1 MILGVIRS
9 ELAAILW
16 GSIMLAAEA
25 YSFVATLFALTI
37 RRSDT
42 RGYVCRIMP
51 RECKQG
57 EKIIAST
64 RGIVRFRPPLV
75 LVRYQI
81 ALSTFDGRQTDISF
95 DPERSG
101 SAEFYAGERGAYGAP
116 SDKLCVFDALGF
128 FHSEYLISADQG
140 PRLSVRPA
148 PATSALDASQLSGG
162 AELRIEKSFRRTE
175 DLTDNRRYTPGDDPR
190 RINWKIF
197 GHAGELFVREGE
209 PEPPPRSRFVVLVD
223 ASVDPELFDAAAGR
237 FAVDFLVE
245 QALGLVN
252 SVLAAGFEPRFGFN
266 GSEILSGDARTAATA
281 FALPAAVGLER
292 AADLP
297 RLSQS
302 DRGALLLALPR
313 KIGIGNR
320 TALDRFIRDSTQVT
334 NTNLFFIIP
343 ILPGQ
348 VRIPLLRR
356 FLFRPHKESKL
367 LRGTRG
373 PLAQEAIEN
382 AVAACI
388 TAYNGRGGVH
398 ARRAEA

>member
-1 MILGVIRS
+1 MIFGALRS

-16 GSIMLAAEA
+16 GSIMLVAET
-25 YSFVATLFALTI
+25 YTFVATLSALTI

-42 RGYVCRIMP
+42 RGYVCRITP

-57 EKIIAST
+57 EKIVAST
-64 RGIVRFRPPLV
+64 RGTVRFRPPLV

-81 ALSTFDGRQTDISF
+81 ALSTVDGRQTNISF

-101 SAEFYAGERGAYGAP
+101 STEFYAGERGAYGAP
-116 SDKLCVFDALGF
+116 SETLSVFDALGF
-128 FHSEYLISADQG
+128 FRSGYLISADQG
-140 PRLSVRPA
+140 PRLMVRPA
-148 PATSALDASQLSGG
+148 PATNALDASQLSGG
-162 AELRIEKSFRRTE
+162 AELRIENSFRRTE

-223 ASVDPELFDAAAGR
+223 ASVDPELYDAEAGR
-237 FAVDFLVE
+237 CAVDFLIE

-281 FALPAAVGLER
+281 FALPAAVVLER
-292 AADLP
+292 AEDLP

-302 DRGALLLALPR
+302 DKGALLLALPR
-313 KIGIGNR
+313 KVGIGKP
-320 TALDRFIRDSTQVT
+320 TALDRFLRDSTQAT

-343 ILPGQ
+343 TLPGQ
-348 VRIPLLRR
+348 VRISLLRR
-356 FLFRPHKESKL
+356 FFFRPHEEDKI

-373 PLAQEAIEN
+373 PLVQEVLERA
-382 AVAACI
+382 ATDCVA
-388 TAYNGRGGVH
+388 AYNGRGGVH